1 MLVLFFQS
9 TFKFKSKSDIH
20 VAEQHKQVLCDG
32 ILQFLLPLHTIP
44 RPVLL
49 N

>member
-1 MLVLFFQS
+1 MLVLFFPS
-9 TFKFKSKSDIH
+9 TLKFKSESDTH
-20 VAEQHKQVLCDG
+20 LAEQHKQVLCDG
-32 ILQFLLPLHTIP
+32 ILQVVLPLHTIP